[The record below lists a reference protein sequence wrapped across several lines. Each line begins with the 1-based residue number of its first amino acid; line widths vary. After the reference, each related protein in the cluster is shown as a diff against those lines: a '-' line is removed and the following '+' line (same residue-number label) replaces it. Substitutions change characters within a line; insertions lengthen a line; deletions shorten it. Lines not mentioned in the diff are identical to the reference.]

1 MANTLNSNK
10 RNSISVCMAT
20 YNGEKYIKE
29 QMDSI
34 LKQLSP
40 NDEVIVSDDGSTDD
54 TLVIL
59 ESYHDP
65 RIVIYQNNMH
75 NYTRNFE
82 NAINKSSGD
91 IIFLADQDDVWLE
104 NKVSLVLKTFEETN
118 ADLIVTNV
126 SITDGNLNVVD
137 ESHFKSSHV
146 EKGFLKNWLGTR
158 YIGSAMAFKRKILDK
173 VLPIPGKSK
182 YIAHD
187 YWIACICEKYYK
199 TELIEQPLMLYR
211 RHGDNASTGVGK
223 SDKSFFFKCYKRFY
237 TLHYILQ
244 RGKV

>member
-1 MANTLNSNK
+1 MK
-10 RNSISVCMAT
+10 ISVCMAT
-20 YNGEKYIKE
+20 YNGEKYIRE

-40 NDEVIVSDDGSTDD
+40 EDEVIVSDDGSNDK
-54 TLVIL
+54 TLAIL

-65 RIVIYQNNMH
+65 RIIIYQNNMH

-82 NAINKSSGD
+82 NAISKSTGD
-91 IIFLADQDDVWLE
+91 IIFLADQDDVWLD
-104 NKVSLVLKTFEETN
+104 NKVETVLNVFKKTN

-126 SITDGNLNVVD
+126 SITNGKLDVID
-137 ESHFKSSHV
+137 PSHFQSSHV
-146 EKGFLKNWLGTR
+146 TKGFIKNWLGTR
-158 YIGSAMAFKRKILDK
+158 YIGSAMAFQRRILDK
-173 VLPIPGKSK
+173 VLPIPGDSK

-199 TELIEQPLMLYR
+199 TELIQEPLMLYR

-223 SDKSFFFKCYKRFY
+223 SDKSFLFKCYKRIY

-244 RGKV
+244 RGKK